1 MDAPES
7 GQAADHA
14 AKKAEQEAT
23 ERSGVRGP
31 WTGQRRSTCARI
43 AREDR
48 STLTILG
55 ELPGSYPGHACHT
68 DTNSRG
74 TLRSQAPGDPWDV
87 HRPHRPHRPP
97 KVPHGAIETLSPS
110 CSATTG
116 PLGTAGTAG
125 RRGRRRRETL
135 ETLGRW
141 SGRSRLRRWPRAG
154 RRPKRP
160 APGSGRHLPSTARQ
174 STPARLPRRGS
185 CRSDRVAGWH
195 RGRGAGHGNRRSR
208 EGERTQGASVR
219 NMRGLL
225 QSAAGANVLGPAA
238 FALWEPGRWTRGTLR
253 LRARR

>member
-1 MDAPES
+1 MIPPPLLRVAQS
-7 GQAADHA
+7 GTHEPGWIGASFSSN
-14 AKKAEQEAT
+14 AT
-23 ERSGVRGP
+23 A
-31 WTGQRRSTCARI
+31 W
-43 AREDR
+43 
-48 STLTILG
+48 
-55 ELPGSYPGHACHT
+55 
-68 DTNSRG
+68 
-74 TLRSQAPGDPWDV
+74 
-87 HRPHRPHRPP
+87 
-97 KVPHGAIETLSPS
+97 
-110 CSATTG
+110 
-116 PLGTAGTAG
+116 
-125 RRGRRRRETL
+125 RETL

-160 APGSGRHLPSTARQ
+160 APGSGRCLPSTARQ

-238 FALWEPGRWTRGTLR
+238 FASGSRVGGREGRYACGPVVESGEPASFASPVLGSRASWVRERKPSFRYTRVRFASTVR
-253 LRARR
+253 SVT